1 MLLIS
6 RGDFGFGRIRAG
18 MVRIRRS
25 RTGAYRVAKPVF
37 YVTGSILTC
46 QAQTFPIRELQATRV
61 ARFFWHPI
69 ASRRE
74 IGRSD
79 ERHSRRHSK
88 NEFPHALPP
97 SRLAVASVVRGS
109 SATLHVTHI
118 TKALDVTDITNG
130 AFHVSRVPGIAA
142 AKCGS
147 SSPEW
152 RKSTAFLRSELAS
165 AVKASIVCSLH
176 KQPTF
181 SYLYLTHQQG
191 LQ

>member
-1 MLLIS
+1 MTARKIPDLRVRTSFSELDLVEFPNGARPPGPRCRASSMLLIS
-6 RGDFGFGRIRAG
+6 GGDFGFGRFHAG

-25 RTGAYRVAKPVF
+25 RAAGYRVAKPVF
-37 YVTGSILTC
+37 YVTGSILTR
-46 QAQTFPIRELQATRV
+46 QAQTFPIRELHATCV

-88 NEFPHALPP
+88 TRNEFPHALPP

-109 SATLHVTHI
+109 SATSHVTHI

-130 AFHVSRVPGIAA
+130 AFHVSRVPGI
-142 AKCGS
+142 
-147 SSPEW
+147 
-152 RKSTAFLRSELAS
+152 
-165 AVKASIVCSLH
+165 KAPHS
-176 KQPTF
+176 
-181 SYLYLTHQQG
+181 
-191 LQ
+191 